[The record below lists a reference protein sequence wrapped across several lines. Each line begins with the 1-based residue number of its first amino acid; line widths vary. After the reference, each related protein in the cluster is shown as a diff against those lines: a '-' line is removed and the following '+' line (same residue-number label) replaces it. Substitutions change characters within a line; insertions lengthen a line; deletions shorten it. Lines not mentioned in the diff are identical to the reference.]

1 MLSLKNHFSSE
12 NRKVEASSKKSGS
25 GVSDVYN
32 PKWQF
37 YRHLFFLKDNFTP
50 RPTETNL
57 KRSFSSRNTEEVRSP
72 PIKRDTRIKA
82 ISRVGDSMANM
93 AQSIHRKRGVAPVT
107 TEQEKTEKSEDE
119 IFGGNDNKKIAGI
132 PESEEKYLLK
142 LQIQQDIV
150 KTRYSFNRGY
160 QGMPLSLNQQI
171 NFFTSLGSVS
181 SGDSPLMSP
190 SNLSEN

>member
-72 PIKRDTRIKA
+72 PIKRT
-82 ISRVGDSMANM
+82 
-93 AQSIHRKRGVAPVT
+93 
-107 TEQEKTEKSEDE
+107 
-119 IFGGNDNKKIAGI
+119 
-132 PESEEKYLLK
+132 
-142 LQIQQDIV
+142 
-150 KTRYSFNRGY
+150 
-160 QGMPLSLNQQI
+160 
-171 NFFTSLGSVS
+171 LGSKQ
-181 SGDSPLMSP
+181 
-190 SNLSEN
+190 